1 MLLLVLLSETLLLML
16 LPDLLLSGLVLYHL
30 AVLGLLVVFAGGLFR
45 PAFAAGLVPRGL
57 SSPRL
62 FFVACR
68 LLLPFSGFFSPR
80 LLLKFVALLLPAPPN
95 VARGPLL
102 PVARSG
108 TSRSGCRR

>member
-1 MLLLVLLSETLLLML
+1 MLLLVLLSGTLLLML
-16 LPDLLLSGLVLYHL
+16 LPDLLLSGLVYYL
-30 AVLGLLVVFAGGLFR
+30 AALGLLVVFAGGLFR